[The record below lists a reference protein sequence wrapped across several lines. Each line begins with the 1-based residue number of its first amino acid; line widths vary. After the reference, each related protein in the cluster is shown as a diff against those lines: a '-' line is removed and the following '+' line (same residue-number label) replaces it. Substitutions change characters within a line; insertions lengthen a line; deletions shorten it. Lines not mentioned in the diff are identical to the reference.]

1 MKAIEILKAT
11 KNLSFENGV
20 NYIQNLG
27 LELELQEN
35 HVFLKSWSVKNNPE
49 FHRISCYM
57 DDLITKNA
65 DVKFSFN

>member
-1 MKAIEILKAT
+1 MKAKEILKAT

-20 NYIQNLG
+20 YFIKNLD

-35 HVFLKSWSVKNNPE
+35 LPFLKSWSVKNNPE